1 MPDREQGRF
10 SRVCPSCGRRV
21 PGNVNTCRCGTTL
34 NTAASASPERQTPV
48 LSAVAVPLL
57 FALASGAAWAYF
69 RPAEPETPQAMA
81 RHSIGPPPQ
90 RDGIYLDPILAGP
103 PRTAPS
109 NTSAKAVVATPPATT
124 AAIAEAPAGE
134 FEDVVARVMPAVVQI
149 ESTSGKGSAFFIAYD
164 TLITNAHVVN
174 QDGYV
179 TVKGADG
186 ASGTARV
193 ERLAPSFDL
202 ALLKMAQPSPS
213 QPFIPVGTARG
224 LREGQPVIAIG
235 SALGTLLNTV
245 TRGVVSGLRSS
256 GGATLI
262 QNDAAINPGNSG
274 GPLLDRQGRA
284 IGVTTMTATDKPSIS
299 FAVAIDHVS
308 DLMAGRLR
316 DGGTA
321 QRGLLDVQAASR
333 PAESDRR
340 KQQGE
345 QELRSGLAQLVTA
358 ARDIDAGWK
367 EFREDCYHAPI
378 AGSYQRQWFAVLVPR
393 AIPTD
398 AAAGC
403 VSYYNAL
410 ESNIKQFQGLMRRLL
425 TDARRADVLPGTIRD
440 ELRNTRLDF
449 DWDR

>member
-1 MPDREQGRF
+1 MPDREPSRF

-21 PGNVNTCRCGTTL
+21 PGNVNSCRCGTTL
-34 NTAASASPERQTPV
+34 NTSEIVPPERQTSV
-48 LSAVAVPLL
+48 ASAVALPLL
-57 FALASGAAWAYF
+57 FALFAGGAWAYF
-69 RPAEPETPQAMA
+69 RPAESETSQVTA

-90 RDGIYLDPILAGP
+90 REGIYLDPISPGP
-103 PRTAPS
+103 PRTPPS
-109 NTSAKAVVATPPATT
+109 KASAEAVVAPPAATP
-124 AAIAEAPAGE
+124 AAIAEAPDGD
-134 FEDVVARVMPAVVQI
+134 FEDMVARVMPAVVQI
-149 ESTSGKGSAFFIAYD
+149 ESTRSKGSAFFIAYD

-179 TVKGADG
+179 TVKSIDG

-193 ERLAPSFDL
+193 ERLAASFDL
-202 ALLKMAQPSPS
+202 ALLKMAQPSTS
-213 QPFIPVGTARG
+213 QPFITLGTTRG
-224 LREGQPVIAIG
+224 LREGQQVIAIG

-284 IGVTTMTATDKPSIS
+284 IGVTTMTDTDKPSIS

-308 DLMAGRLR
+308 DLMTGRLQNV
-316 DGGTA
+316 GTA
-321 QRGLLDVQAASR
+321 PRGLLDVQAASR
-333 PAESDRR
+333 PAEGDRQ

-345 QELRSGLAQLVTA
+345 QELRSGLVELVTA
-358 ARDIDAGWK
+358 ARAIDAGWK
-367 EFREDCYHAPI
+367 EFRNECFTSPI
-378 AGSYQRQWFAVLVPR
+378 AGRYDREWFAVLVPR

-403 VSYYNAL
+403 VSYYNSL
-410 ESNIKQFQGLMRRLL
+410 DRNIKQFQGLMRRLL
-425 TDARRADVLPGTIRD
+425 SDARRANVLPGTIRD
-440 ELRNTRLDF
+440 GLRENRLEF
-449 DWDR
+449 DWER